1 MLLQATIHM
10 LAHRWMRPSPV
21 KRVILLL
28 PALPVDSHGPG
39 RRVARARRLPVD
51 LMERGKR
58 GGGLLRARSSFPMEV
73 SYGARRVKHQGQ
85 GRSHLSS

>member
-1 MLLQATIHM
+1 
-10 LAHRWMRPSPV
+10 
-21 KRVILLL
+21 
-28 PALPVDSHGPG
+28 
-39 RRVARARRLPVD
+39 
-51 LMERGKR
+51 MERGKR